1 MSVNNWRAHKITFS
15 CEVVPYT
22 EESLCNAKC
31 SCVDETRVTDCRGL
45 IYACLTTKQLLNRYS
60 EVGKVLSFS
69 NVSVSL
75 FPDDITEQ

>member
-1 MSVNNWRAHKITFS
+1 MSVNNWRARKITFP

-22 EESLCNAKC
+22 EESLRNVKC
-31 SCVDETRVTDCRGL
+31 SCVDETRV